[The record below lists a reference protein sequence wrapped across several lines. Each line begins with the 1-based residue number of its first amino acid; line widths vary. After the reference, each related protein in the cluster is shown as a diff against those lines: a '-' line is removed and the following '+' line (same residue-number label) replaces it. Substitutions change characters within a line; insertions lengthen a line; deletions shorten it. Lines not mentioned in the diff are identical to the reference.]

1 MRASI
6 VKLTE
11 RTQESGVMTIRSFVL
26 TLLGVGLVSS
36 PAFALSLNCDG
47 GESPT
52 PVEGNLQDILDD
64 LVVSG
69 PPIDAG
75 SPSPFEL
82 FVAGSTGI
90 TAQVITA
97 VDHLYFG
104 IYPGGDVDNR
114 VVLLH
119 SDDPTS
125 FVRAV
130 SFTDQG
136 TIVLGNEVRSGFDG
150 PFGFFVKNSATDP
163 LVFVYTEDLLNGGA
177 QRALAFQGNG
187 ETVIQIPGL
196 QAGTFRPDQFIL
208 AFDVDGDGQFAD
220 MIVAIAGIE
229 TGAAPE
235 PAAALL
241 MGLSLLALVRLR
253 RS

>member
-1 MRASI
+1 
-6 VKLTE
+6 
-11 RTQESGVMTIRSFVL
+11 MTIRSFVL
-26 TLLGVGLVSS
+26 TLLCVGLVSS
-36 PAFALSLNCDG
+36 PAFAMSKNCDG
-47 GESPT
+47 GPSGTPAPT
-52 PVEGNLQDILDD
+52 EQNLQDILDD

-82 FVAGSTGI
+82 FSAGSTGI

-97 VDHLYFG
+97 IDDLWFG
-104 IYPGGDVDNR
+104 IYTGGDPTTQA
-114 VVLLH
+114 VLLG
-119 SDDPTS
+119 SRDPST
-125 FVRAV
+125 FVKSV

-136 TIVLGNEVRSGFDG
+136 TIIFGTGPNDWRSGFDG
-150 PFGFFVKNSATDP
+150 PFGFFVKNVAVEP
-163 LVFVYTEDLLNGGA
+163 FVFLYTEDMLNGGA
-177 QRALAFQGNG
+177 QRAIAFQGNG
-187 ETVIQIPGL
+187 QTVIQIPGL

-208 AFDVDGDGQFAD
+208 AFDVDGDGNFGD
-220 MIVAIAGIE
+220 MVVALAGIE
-229 TGAAPE
+229 AGAVPE